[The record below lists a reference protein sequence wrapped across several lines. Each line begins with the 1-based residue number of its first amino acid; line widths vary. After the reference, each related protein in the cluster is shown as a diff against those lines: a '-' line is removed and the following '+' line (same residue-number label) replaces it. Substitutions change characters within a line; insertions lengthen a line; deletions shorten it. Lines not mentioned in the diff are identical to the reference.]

1 MNTFR
6 IKTLFIT
13 GRVRSDRAYHPAFP
27 TAKILHNKYAVNQQA
42 IPVYPIEITWCS
54 VLFFVLF
61 FPSKE
66 QREREK
72 QDLELAKEM
81 AEEDDDFP

>member
-1 MNTFR
+1 MVF
-6 IKTLFIT
+6 
-13 GRVRSDRAYHPAFP
+13 
-27 TAKILHNKYAVNQQA
+27 
-42 IPVYPIEITWCS
+42 C
-54 VLFFVLF
+54 FVLICFF

>member
-1 MNTFR
+1 MVFC
-6 IKTLFIT
+6 F
-13 GRVRSDRAYHPAFP
+13 
-27 TAKILHNKYAVNQQA
+27 
-42 IPVYPIEITWCS
+42 